1 LTTVDHHRPDQ
12 DIIMGIR
19 FIDSI
24 LSLVAATFGVLTAYF
39 FGHGLSEMT
48 AWPWIASGLSL
59 LVAVGLGWVV
69 VRRVRGYQGHGPA

>member
-1 LTTVDHHRPDQ
+1 
-12 DIIMGIR
+12 MGIR

-48 AWPWIASGLSL
+48 TWPWVASGASL
-59 LVAVGLGWVV
+59 VLAVGIGWLV
-69 VRRVRGYQGHGPA
+69 VRRVRGYGGQGSA